1 MLVQIHVLY
10 EVSTDILNVLLSSDE
25 FNGVNHDREI
35 KLDVKEEDQPFFRRT
50 VNPLQVDINLE
61 RLRRAV

>member
-10 EVSTDILNVLLSSDE
+10 EVSTDILDVLLSSDE